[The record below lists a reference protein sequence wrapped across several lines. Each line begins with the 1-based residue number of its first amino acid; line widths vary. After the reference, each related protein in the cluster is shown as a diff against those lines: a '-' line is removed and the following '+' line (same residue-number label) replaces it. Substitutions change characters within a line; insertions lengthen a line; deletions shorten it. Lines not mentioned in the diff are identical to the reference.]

1 MCLCYEPCGTDPDGP
16 AAQQVVAVIVTTA
29 ETHEQS
35 TNYTV
40 TDPDGPITQQV
51 DVVIVTTAETHE
63 QSTIYTVTDA
73 GGPVDAVIVTTAET
87 QEQSSNNTVT
97 APTSVSSSLLSYAD
111 VTSHTTTNAVLGE
124 NELNLSGQ
132 QRRRTRRGFVLTN

>member
-1 MCLCYEPCGTDPDGP
+1 M
-16 AAQQVVAVIVTTA
+16 VIVTTA

-40 TDPDGPITQQV
+40 TD
-51 DVVIVTTAETHE
+51 
-63 QSTIYTVTDA
+63 A
-73 GGPVDAVIVTTAET
+73 GGPAAQQVDAVIVTTAET

-132 QRRRTRRGFVLTN
+132 QRRRSV